1 MNSKQMRLIGSKSVA
16 SHLDISRIDNLDD
29 TCFDFERT
37 HLKFLNLFGTREI
50 SPAKRGDLTRTGVVI
65 VEDK

>member
-1 MNSKQMRLIGSKSVA
+1 MLNSKQMRLIGSKSVA

-37 HLKFLNLFGTREI
+37 HLRFLNLIGTREM
-50 SPAKRGDLTRTGVVI
+50 G
-65 VEDK
+65 